1 MTDYASG
8 IVAVTQGR
16 SPRTRV
22 VCPRPIVSST
32 SLASPGPKTCFP
44 PSPRPISSWP
54 ERMMTNW
61 RRGAGCQSRYWPS
74 GHSRNEICVAAMPF
88 VHSGARPRSIGSMCD
103 CPSEPVKSRNVPI
116 ALLPFPWSE
125 PMGWGL
131 TTTRFENL
139 AGFEERAP
147 GRPGRGRPQSGAPR
161 IRASLRE
168 ACARSSLAPEAT
180 AATEHQVTSIR
191 RSPTPVNVGM
201 ALVAETGGA
210 DPARLRDV
218 EDDPIR
224 AAVLHLDVA
233 AMAAALSHP
242 ERLVDVVAERRAG
255 LCQLLGNGLEA
266 LDLEADVVDAT
277 VALATLDPGH
287 LVVLEV
293 EDRQVEVAVAQV
305 VARGTRAVD
314 PGDLLHAE
322 HLDVELRGLLH
333 VLGRDGDVLDL
344 RHGVSCLDGACR
356 SPVLVSKG
364 TPKTLGTP
372 GC

>member
-1 MTDYASG
+1 
-8 IVAVTQGR
+8 
-16 SPRTRV
+16 
-22 VCPRPIVSST
+22 
-32 SLASPGPKTCFP
+32 
-44 PSPRPISSWP
+44 
-54 ERMMTNW
+54 
-61 RRGAGCQSRYWPS
+61 
-74 GHSRNEICVAAMPF
+74 
-88 VHSGARPRSIGSMCD
+88 
-103 CPSEPVKSRNVPI
+103 
-116 ALLPFPWSE
+116 
-125 PMGWGL
+125 
-131 TTTRFENL
+131 
-139 AGFEERAP
+139 
-147 GRPGRGRPQSGAPR
+147 
-161 IRASLRE
+161 
-168 ACARSSLAPEAT
+168 
-180 AATEHQVTSIR
+180 
-191 RSPTPVNVGM
+191 M

-322 HLDVELRGLLH
+322 RSEEHTSELQSHSDLVCRLLLEKKKLNNIRTATT
-333 VLGRDGDVLDL
+333 V
-344 RHGVSCLDGACR
+344 
-356 SPVLVSKG
+356 
-364 TPKTLGTP
+364 
-372 GC
+372 